1 MTEAP
6 AWPLATVRGELGE
19 GPFVPGT
26 GHAAGQNW
34 QSSNA
39 IDVNVPV
46 GTPVLA
52 VAAGVISDSL
62 GFGDTGK
69 GGRFAGMR
77 LHLVADD
84 GETWFYTHLSSLAV
98 APGER
103 VERGQLL
110 GESGSALGVGHLH
123 LACEHGDPRAVLA
136 ARPAG

>member
-1 MTEAP
+1 MSAGP

-19 GPFVPGT
+19 VPWTPGT

-39 IDVNVPV
+39 LDVNVPV

-52 VAAGVISDSL
+52 VADGVISDSL

-84 GETWFYTHLSSLAV
+84 GETWFYTHLSSICV
-98 APGER
+98 EPGER
-103 VERGQLL
+103 VARGQQL

-123 LACEHGDPRAVLA
+123 LACEHGDPLRVLA
-136 ARPAG
+136 ERPES